1 MRVEVSSR
9 IPFRSPISLDSRVV
23 IRECGIA
30 MKLNIIIGSTR
41 PGRVGPKVAKWFEG
55 VAREQGAFEPVI
67 VDLADF
73 NLPVF
78 DEPKHPRMQDYQ
90 HEHTKKWAASVASGD
105 AYVFVTP
112 EYNYFPPAS
121 LINAISYLSLEWN
134 YKPAGIVSYG
144 GISGGLRA
152 AQELRQLLTTLRVMP
167 LPETVPLPMVFPLLT
182 EDGLNA
188 TDPMKDGAKLM
199 LGELDKWARALSTM
213 RETLRAAA

>member
-1 MRVEVSSR
+1 MRVEVSPG

-23 IRECGIA
+23 IREYGIA

-152 AQELRQLLTTLRVMP
+152 AQELRQLVANLNMHA
-167 LPETVPLPMVFPLLT
+167 LPQTVPVPQFAQFINDESTFVPS
-182 EDGLNA
+182 E
-188 TDPMKDGAKLM
+188 PIEQGAKGL
-199 LGELDKWARALSTM
+199 LDELYKWASALQAI
-213 RETLRAAA
+213 RQAA